1 LPSPLA
7 HSAIGYLIYRQ
18 ARTPGDKRRIGPLP
32 WLLLITVVVS
42 NLPDLD
48 FIAGILFGD
57 LWAYHNQIT
66 HSLVVGTGVSLLA
79 AGLTWLLMRHSFGR
93 WYAIF
98 SLSYYLH
105 IIMDFFTYKTRGI
118 MLFWPLSEARFES
131 PVKLFYGVRWSE
143 GLFSASHL
151 ITLVTELVFAAAL
164 LLVVHLISKRGGSSG
179 ARSGDTMSFLKEG
192 GC

>member
-7 HSAIGYLIYRQ
+7 HSAIGYLIYRG
-18 ARTPGDKRRIGPLP
+18 ARNSGDKRRLGPLP
-32 WLLLITVVVS
+32 WLLLLTVGVS

-48 FIAGILFGD
+48 FVAGILFGD

-79 AGLTWLLMRHSFGR
+79 AGLAWLLVRQSFGR
-93 WYAIF
+93 WFAIF

-118 MLFWPLSEARFES
+118 MLFWPLSDARFES
-131 PVKLFYGVRWSE
+131 PVKLFFGVRWSE
-143 GLFSASHL
+143 GMFSASHL
-151 ITLVTELVFAAAL
+151 ITLATELAFAAL
-164 LLVVHLISKRGGSSG
+164 LLLVAHLISKRGRSSG
-179 ARSGDTMSFLKEG
+179 ARKGDNMSFLEEG
-192 GC
+192 GR